1 MRKIIFTFIASV
13 FLISSCGGD
22 EDNSVPLERKTS
34 LIRGMVFNGAIS
46 GSRISVWEFK
56 KGVLGRKLGQ
66 TSSDASGQYQL
77 SVISSG
83 MPILIKAE
91 GGAYLDP
98 HTHNV
103 VSLSNGKTFFLSSM
117 SNLIEGSEHDI
128 MLTPLTHMSAGFA
141 QYKINQGEDAAHAI
155 KSALSTVNS
164 MYGFDVNSTKPIDI
178 TKGGHSSYASDGHLY
193 GAILTAFSSYAADLI
208 KKYPSE
214 ESALLYTSI
223 YLSDI
228 QYEDT
233 LSDGELNGL
242 GINSIGIEE
251 KLSFGLEAVTGD
263 MYTWRIAQHLLIA
276 INNPEINRSQTDAT
290 DYVALA
296 NQINEFGTNAGVES
310 LVTRRDL
317 KELDTKAPKIERI
330 DNAVLVGEGRVNLK
344 LTDEIGVKDFNVSLQ
359 YQSINTGQE
368 EGTWSIPE
376 PCEAVFIQDG
386 GIQEGEI
393 EKGFIEEMQIQE
405 MQIQENQAQENQSEQ
420 TRLCSLDKSMFMAG
434 LRQSQADVLI
444 NTLALDSRAGAQNP
458 FELENTPKVTFA
470 RLVIHAED
478 VLGNN
483 ALLSDPRPIEIPFIW
498 DNTQPVIEVL
508 SSKTINAGE
517 ITYPLC
523 GTVSDLSEIT
533 QVSIIKEGEIRYPE
547 CSKTKKCNEN
557 DALDNKKCTFSES
570 YDARLFGNNT
580 SFLIKAIDN
589 KNNEGHKQYEV
600 SKDNTPPTQRIEY
613 PDSTMTFIDNK
624 TGLESNDDYAQYTFT
639 EENMAANSKQLKVN
653 YDYASRGLK
662 AVHSDGPDKVVFS
675 DLDVSILNKHKIPY
689 LSVTL
694 SDPSDNALASPI
706 EKLELSV
713 SYWVKPPKSPDYAF
727 IQTVK
732 SQAHQKGSSKNAI
745 PHKAFTPQDPEITY
759 YIPYVKELLGSS
771 YANVAP
777 GSEQKIVIKT
787 KDSAGN
793 SSNEQ
798 SVFFKTTFA
807 LPTFEV
813 ITPFINAHV
822 QLSHLNEQGNDFDVL
837 SHCMT
842 QPIKEQRDVAG
853 CQITSS
859 SESGFFRINLSSL
872 TNNPAYYY
880 QWSND
885 ESKKSTVDLNQA
897 HFGAYFSA
905 NNTNPI
911 FITELSAY
919 HTGLFDS
926 LFYSQNNRSLA
937 TAINTLSQVN
947 KALEGKASFFQFDP
961 IKTRYASHSEK
972 PFTPPP
978 YMDDG
983 YRHRFI
989 LESLQKLSENEGIY
1003 NSVDFAAA
1011 FYQDLMHDGI
1021 ADGKG
1026 ENKNPIYIGPYPLTE
1041 STYRNQLGQLFF
1053 DLLIEE
1059 YGYAPEIALPY
1070 ADILAKADPSI
1081 DKGLGTGP
1089 DYVFDVQNPAQSIDK
1104 TPPQIHVLAD
1114 EMQAHGASYLKNKMH
1129 YIKGKVNFTVMIT
1142 DPSGIKENPT
1152 LTIKGEGAE
1161 DAQDHHYPLVNELPG
1176 GTNFK
1181 KTYGFT
1187 LDSTDE
1193 NLKDIRQFSLKILAS
1208 DNNEYAHTDTRP
1220 HETLFT
1226 VDNDFPHVE
1235 AVFQEG
1241 STSESF
1247 HNINKPRTFI
1257 FKITD
1262 AVDDVLDKRTLVFSK
1277 DASEPLTFTSDM
1289 FQNTKNT
1296 LALTLCVGGDC
1307 PENTHKM
1314 ADGIWRVEA
1323 FAVDHLGNQR
1333 KKLTKESPSFEIKID
1348 STAPTV
1354 QSNTTRPIVGRDFTW
1369 KPESLL
1375 SSSTGSPLK
1384 QINVWH
1390 LAPNGIESAL
1400 LECGAENTEL
1410 ACIEGHQPKMKVRFI
1425 PENAGNQGGE
1435 HQLIVQATD
1444 NATPPNI
1451 SNKGRYNLTLDVEGP
1466 ILVPATPWAL
1476 DTLSN
1481 TGFVLGKSFSAH
1493 ITSVTDV
1500 SGVESLALY
1509 QIKDAQELLI
1519 KEEHFTSPL
1528 ASPYSMIVSEDD
1540 AKKIRFSDDTKSE
1553 ILTFILKAKDKNK
1566 EEASRSL
1573 TPVRLDKKGP
1583 TLALNHFDA
1592 SAYYYALN
1600 GYSFVLKATD
1610 FDGTSLYKES
1620 DAGVDKDSVGYW
1632 TYRKEGEPTG
1642 SATPPSDDA
1651 KRTLVLRTNEDS
1663 TLKVK
1668 ASNVRGI
1675 ESEQTF
1681 DIKVDNAPPI
1691 LALISSVYAEDKTP
1705 IIKGNVH
1712 KLGDIELRF
1721 SAKDISGL
1729 KSPTA
1734 RYRFENEPE
1743 KNLALEGIEGNVE
1756 NDGAWLIKLSA
1767 GMLEKEGRYQITF
1780 EIEDKVHYQE
1790 STNPNKTTERYTL
1803 NVQRKGIVLEGVF
1816 SPPNFGQYASPQTLS
1831 VTFKHTGEAKL
1842 TDLECWIREN
1852 WIEQSAPP
1860 EKELPY
1866 KKEFPHAPPY
1876 RCTLTG
1882 IKSIPSGATLIT
1894 RTTSENEVQDI
1905 QIHRFASLDAK
1916 GPVVVTPARY
1926 ELTENDVERDKSG
1939 ALQLTVPIEITD
1951 DLSGLVVD
1959 ISKSKPTLKKG
1970 RQSYPPSSCDTNTK
1984 SNKTTCF
1991 FKAPYARLTPPTGQS
2006 EHPIVISNLEDNA
2019 GNKSAQHA
2027 LSLLVPTGDLALNIT
2042 HPLDGSAINT
2052 EKLNLEFRYKTY
2064 KNSSVDEYIATVNGT
2079 SFSSLEEHNATKFKP
2094 QKPCEDEM
2102 AWTCSAF
2109 TYEWPHSLEDT
2120 NSLSIEMKIV
2130 DAWGKEE
2137 RKKITLKIDKIL
2149 PTLTKMTLEPKHA
2162 KPDEK
2167 ITLTAHFSEK
2177 VSQPKGALVDNPII
2191 WTQQENAP
2199 LFSHSWK
2206 GNVTVP
2212 KVEDHISTLKF
2223 TFSDFADEAG
2233 NVGNNA
2239 NPGDT
2244 NENNTLP
2251 ISPEI
2256 TIIPIEDVNSAQA
2269 KKLTVS
2275 GLSKRFLS
2283 EKNTL
2288 TLLFTDKAKTTLSVT
2303 GVKLAADGKWSA
2315 TADISSL
2322 AEGRITLRVFGK
2334 NAQNIDAEK
2343 STTFTLAMQPPEVD
2357 IFHIEPPLNQ
2367 GKKSKVTLT
2376 FSAPVKGVSAFL
2388 GSKAVA
2394 FEGALLEY
2402 KAIWSGYV
2410 IPLLE
2415 ADKSTLPLRIKSGF
2429 INEAGN
2435 IGEEKTQEFG
2445 VKPILTLQSLSKVF
2459 NADEAKNLFFSGHGL
2474 GFNIGDKIQVFL
2486 QSKNDPEQ
2494 NTHHES
2500 KFTQGGL
2507 WQIQDVNI
2515 SSWRSSPIS
2524 VEVSG
2529 MNHEGMTAETI
2540 KGSFTLDTTKPEI
2553 NEVHLEPKHA
2563 RSGEKVTLTAHFS
2576 EKVSQPKGAFLDN
2589 PILWKSQKN
2598 ASPFGYVWKGSVIVP
2613 KVENNIVTFPF
2624 TLRDFADEAG
2634 NAGETKGNNALPLT
2648 PDITIHPIEN
2658 VNSAQ
2663 AKKLKVSG
2671 LSKRFLSA
2679 KNTLT
2684 LLFTDKAKTTLSVT
2698 GVKLAAD
2705 GKWSAT
2711 ADISS
2716 LAEGRITLRVFG
2728 TNEQGIHAEK
2738 NTTFTLATQAPKV
2751 EIFHIETPLNQGKK
2765 SKVTLTFSTPVKGVS
2780 AFLGSEAVAFEG
2792 AFLEYKAIWSGH
2804 VTPALMTDKSTL
2816 PLRIE
2821 RGFINEAGNIGE
2833 EKTQEF
2839 AVKPLL
2845 KLDPHLPLINFNE
2858 ASHLAFSGHGF
2869 GFDIGD
2875 KIQLTLQSRL
2885 PEQKLELEA
2894 RFSKGGLWRTPFANI
2909 SHWGSSQISVVL
2921 SGENGQGNTA
2931 EKIHSS
2937 FTLKKE

>member
-1 MRKIIFTFIASV
+1 MRKIISIFIASV

-22 EDNSVPLERKTS
+22 EDNLVPHERKTS

-46 GSRISVWEFK
+46 GSNISVWEFK
-56 KGVLGRKLGQ
+56 KGALGRKLGQ

-98 HTHNV
+98 HTQNV
-103 VSLSNGKTFFLSSM
+103 VTLSNGKTFFLSSM

-141 QYKINQGEDAAHAI
+141 QYKINQGEEAAHAI
-155 KSALSTVNS
+155 KNALSTVNS

-233 LSDGELNGL
+233 LSDGVLNGF
-242 GINSIGIEE
+242 GINSVGIEK
-251 KLSFGLEAVTGD
+251 KLSFGVEAVTGD
-263 MYTWRIAQHLLIA
+263 MYAWRIAQHLLIA
-276 INNPEINRSQTDAT
+276 VNNPDINRSQTDPI
-290 DYVALA
+290 DYLSLA

-310 LVTRRDL
+310 LVTLRDV
-317 KELDTKAPKIERI
+317 KELDKNAPKIERI
-330 DNAVLVGEGRVNLK
+330 DNAVLVGEGRLNLK

-359 YQSINTGQE
+359 YQTINTSQE

-376 PCEAVFIQDG
+376 PCEPLF
-386 GIQEGEI
+386 IQEGEI
-393 EKGFIEEMQIQE
+393 EEGFIEEMQIQE
-405 MQIQENQAQENQSEQ
+405 NQTEQ
-420 TRLCSLDKSMFMAG
+420 TLLCRLDKSMFMAG

-444 NTLALDSRAGAQNP
+444 NTVALDNRAQAQNP
-458 FELENTPKVTFA
+458 FDLENTPKVTFA

-483 ALLSDPRPIEIPFIW
+483 ALLSDPTPKEIPFIW

-517 ITYPLC
+517 MSYPLC

-533 QVSIIKEGEIRYPE
+533 QVSITKDGEIRYPE

-557 DALDNKKCTFSES
+557 DALDNKKCTFSEI
-570 YDARLFGNNT
+570 YDASLFGNST

-600 SKDNTPPTQRIEY
+600 TKDNTPPTQRIEY

-662 AVHSDGPDKVVFS
+662 AVHSDGPYKVVFS
-675 DLDVSILNKHKIPY
+675 DLNVTILNKHKIPY

-732 SQAHQKGSSKNAI
+732 SQAHQKQTSSKGSSKNAI
-745 PHKAFTPQDPEITY
+745 PHKAFTAQDPEITY

-771 YANVAP
+771 YANLAP

-822 QLSHLNEQGNDFDVL
+822 QLSRLNEQGNDFDVL
-837 SHCMT
+837 NHCVT
-842 QPIKEQRDVAG
+842 QPINEQRDVAG

-859 SESGFFRINLSSL
+859 SDSAFFRINLSSL

-880 QWSND
+880 QWSNE
-885 ESKKSTVDLNQA
+885 ESKKSTVNLNQA

-905 NNTNPI
+905 NNNTPI

-919 HTGLFDS
+919 HTGLFDY
-926 LFYSQNNRSLA
+926 LFYSKNNRSLA
-937 TAINTLSQVN
+937 TATNTLSQVN
-947 KALEGKASFFQFDP
+947 KALEGGRSFFQFDP
-961 IKTRYASHSEK
+961 IKTRYARHSEK

-989 LESLQKLSENEGIY
+989 LESLLKLSENEGIY

-1026 ENKNPIYIGPYPLTE
+1026 ENKNPIYIGPYSLSE
-1041 STYRNQLGQLFF
+1041 STYRKQLGQLFF
-1053 DLLIEE
+1053 DLLIGE

-1070 ADILAKADPSI
+1070 ADILAKANPSI
-1081 DKGLGTGP
+1081 DKGLATGP
-1089 DYVFDVQNPAQSIDK
+1089 HYVFDVKNPPESIDK
-1104 TPPQIHVLAD
+1104 SPPQILVLAN
-1114 EMQAHGASYLKNKMH
+1114 EVQAHGASYLKNKMY
-1129 YIKGKVNFTVMIT
+1129 YIKGKVDFTVMIT
-1142 DPSGIKENPT
+1142 DPSGIKEKPK
-1152 LTIKGEGAE
+1152 LTIKGKSAEGT
-1161 DAQDHHYPLVNELPG
+1161 QDHHYPPVNELPG

-1181 KTYGFT
+1181 KTYAFT

-1193 NLKDIRQFSLKILAS
+1193 NLKDIKQFSLRILAS
-1208 DNNEYAHTDTRP
+1208 DNNEYAHTDKNP

-1226 VDNDFPHVE
+1226 VDNDVPHVE
-1235 AVFQEG
+1235 AIPPEG

-1296 LALTLCVGGDC
+1296 LALTLCVGSDC
-1307 PENTHKM
+1307 PENTQKM

-1323 FAVDHLGNQR
+1323 FAVDNLGNQR
-1333 KKLTKESPSFEIKID
+1333 KKLTKESGSFEIKID
-1348 STAPTV
+1348 ATAPIV
-1354 QSNTTRPIVGRDFTW
+1354 QSNTTGPIVGRDFTW

-1384 QINVWH
+1384 HINVWH
-1390 LAPNGIESAL
+1390 VAPNGVESAL

-1410 ACIEGHQPKMKVRFI
+1410 ACIEGSQPKMKVRFI
-1425 PENAGNQGGE
+1425 RENAGNQGGE

-1451 SNKGRYNLTLDVEGP
+1451 SNKGTYNLTLDVEGP

-1481 TGFVLGKSFSAH
+1481 TGFVLGKSFSVH

-1509 QIKDAQELLI
+1509 QMKDTQEILI

-1528 ASPYSMIVSEDD
+1528 TSPYSMIVSEDD

-1573 TPVRLDKKGP
+1573 TPMRLDKKGP

-1592 SAYYYALN
+1592 SAYYYALD
-1600 GYSFVLKATD
+1600 GYSFALKATD

-1620 DAGVDKDSVGYW
+1620 DAGVNKDSVGYW

-1651 KRTLVLRTNEDS
+1651 KRTLVLRANEDS

-1691 LALISSVYAEDKTP
+1691 LALISSVYAEDKSP
-1705 IIKGNVH
+1705 IINGNVH
-1712 KLGDIELRF
+1712 TPGDIEVRF

-1729 KSPTA
+1729 RSPTA
-1734 RYRFENEPE
+1734 RYTFENEPE

-1756 NDGAWLIKLSA
+1756 NDGAWLIKLNA
-1767 GMLEKEGRYQITF
+1767 AMLEKEGRYQITF
-1780 EIEDKVHYQE
+1780 EVEDKVRYQE

-1803 NVQRKGIVLEGVF
+1803 NVQRKGIVLESVF
-1816 SPPNFGQYASPQTLS
+1816 TPPHFGQYASPQRLS

-1842 TDLECWIREN
+1842 TALECWIREN
-1852 WIEQSAPP
+1852 WIEQSAPQ
-1860 EKELPY
+1860 EDELPY

-1894 RTTSENEVQDI
+1894 RTTSENKVQDI

-1991 FKAPYARLTPPTGQS
+1991 FKAPYARLTPPTGEN

-2019 GNKSAQHA
+2019 GNTSTQHS
-2027 LSLLVPTGDLALNIT
+2027 LSLVVPTGNLALKIT

-2052 EKLNLEFRYKTY
+2052 EKLNVEFRYQTY

-2079 SFSSLEEHNATKFKP
+2079 SFSSLEEHNANKFKP

-2109 TYEWPHSLEDT
+2109 TYEWPHSLEDK
-2120 NSLSIEMKIV
+2120 NPLSIEIKIV
-2130 DAWGKEE
+2130 DAWGKEKRE
-2137 RKKITLKIDKIL
+2137 TITLKIDKMF

-2162 KPDEK
+2162 KPGEK
-2167 ITLTAHFSEK
+2167 IALTAHFSEK
-2177 VSQPKGALVDNPII
+2177 VSQPKGALLDQPVI

-2212 KVEDHISTLKF
+2212 NVEDHISTLKF
-2223 TFSDFADEAG
+2223 TFTDFADNAG
-2233 NVGNNA
+2233 NVGENGDA
-2239 NPGDT
+2239 GDT

-2251 ISPEI
+2251 LSPEI
-2256 TIIPIEDVNSAQA
+2256 TIIPIENVNSAQA
-2269 KKLTVS
+2269 INLEVT

-2283 EKNTL
+2283 GKNTL

-2303 GVKLAADGKWSA
+2303 GVKLAADGKWS
-2315 TADISSL
+2315 TSTDISAL
-2322 AEGRITLRVFGK
+2322 AEGRITLTVFGS
-2334 NAQNIDAEK
+2334 NEQGIHAEK
-2343 STTFTLAMQPPEVD
+2343 NTTFTLATQPPEVKNL
-2357 IFHIEPPLNQ
+2357 HIEGTLNQ

-2388 GSKAVA
+2388 GSEAVE
-2394 FEGALLEY
+2394 FEGPLLEY
-2402 KAIWSGYV
+2402 KATWSGHV
-2410 IPLLE
+2410 IPVLE
-2415 ADKSTLPLRIKSGF
+2415 ADKSTLPLRIERGF

-2435 IGEEKTQEFG
+2435 VGEEKTQEFA
-2445 VKPILTLQSLSKVF
+2445 VKPVLTLHSLSKVF
-2459 NADEAKNLFFSGHGL
+2459 NADEAQNLLFSGSGL
-2474 GFNIGDKIQVFL
+2474 GFNIGDKIQVSL

-2494 NTHHES
+2494 NINLEAR
-2500 KFTQGGL
+2500 FTQGGL
-2507 WQIQDVNI
+2507 WQILNVDI
-2515 SSWRSSPIS
+2515 STWASSPIS
-2524 VEVSG
+2524 VAVSG
-2529 MNHEGMTAETI
+2529 KNAQGNTAETI
-2540 KGSFTLDTTKPEI
+2540 KGSFTLDTKKPEM

-2563 RSGEKVTLTAHFS
+2563 RSGEEVTLTAHFS
-2576 EKVSQPKGAFLDN
+2576 EEVSQPKGAFLDN
-2589 PILWKSQKN
+2589 AIIWKSQKN
-2598 ASPFGYVWKGSVIVP
+2598 ASPFGHVWKGKVIVP
-2613 KVENNIVTFPF
+2613 KVEDNIATFPF

-2634 NAGETKGNNALPLT
+2634 NVGLTKGNNALPLT
-2648 PDITIHPIEN
+2648 PDINIHPIEN

-2663 AKKLKVSG
+2663 TINLEVTG
-2671 LSKRFLSA
+2671 LSKRFLSG

-2705 GKWSAT
+2705 GKWST
-2711 ADISS
+2711 STDISA
-2716 LAEGRITLRVFG
+2716 LAEGRITLTVFG
-2728 TNEQGIHAEK
+2728 SNEQGIHAEK
-2738 NTTFTLATQAPKV
+2738 NTTFTLATQPPEVKNL
-2751 EIFHIETPLNQGKK
+2751 HIEGTLNQGKK
-2765 SKVTLTFSTPVKGVS
+2765 SKVTLTFSAPVKGVS
-2780 AFLGSEAVAFEG
+2780 AFLGSEAVEFEG
-2792 AFLEYKAIWSGH
+2792 PLLEYKATWSGH
-2804 VTPALMTDKSTL
+2804 VIPVLEADKSTL

-2821 RGFINEAGNIGE
+2821 RGFINEAGNVGE

-2858 ASHLAFSGHGF
+2858 ASHLTFSGHGF

-2885 PEQKLELEA
+2885 PEQNLNLEA
-2894 RFSKGGLWRTPFANI
+2894 TFSKGGLWRTPFANI
-2909 SHWGSSQISVVL
+2909 SHWSSSQISVVL

-2931 EKIHSS
+2931 EKFHSS
-2937 FTLKKE
+2937 FILKKE